1 LRLQIE
7 MDETTQMLRL
17 VDPADDLG
25 PIEGGFP
32 VFLSRWS
39 ASWVTPRLAVLP
51 LGAHGAV
58 VFDS

>member
-1 LRLQIE
+1 